1 MTALH
6 IDERTPRPGSARL
19 RTVPQGV
26 AAAYAPAVRPDRPH
40 SRRGA
45 LHAVL
50 TPPSADGIDVTAHWV
65 TQPVARPARAPERK
79 PLDRSQVSAAIR
91 AHERRVYYGVSSAL
105 TVIGMVMAF
114 ALGIFLYAALG
125 FGLQAGDA
133 ITVVSGDTLWSIA
146 TAMGVELPTV
156 QVVRDISEL
165 NALDGGSIVAGME
178 LVLPAY

>member
-1 MTALH
+1 MIGRAP
-6 IDERTPRPGSARL
+6 DPPRRRPG
-19 RTVPQGV
+19 
-26 AAAYAPAVRPDRPH
+26 RP
-40 SRRGA
+40 
-45 LHAVL
+45 
-50 TPPSADGIDVTAHWV
+50 
-65 TQPVARPARAPERK
+65 RPARAPERK

-146 TAMGVELPTV
+146 TAMGLELPTV
-156 QVVRDISEL
+156 QVVRERGVPRGFFG
-165 NALDGGSIVAGME
+165 AH
-178 LVLPAY
+178 LVV